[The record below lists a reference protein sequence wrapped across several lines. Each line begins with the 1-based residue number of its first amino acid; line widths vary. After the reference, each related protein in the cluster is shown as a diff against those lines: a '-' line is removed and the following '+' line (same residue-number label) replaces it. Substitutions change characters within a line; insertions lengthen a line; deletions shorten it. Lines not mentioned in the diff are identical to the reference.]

1 MPSGFLPSAD
11 AALLAWSNNFSTLI
25 SAGAVSYGLTVG
37 QATTYAVLNA
47 AYSAAITAV
56 DPGVRSRAS
65 VQTKNT
71 SRLALKNNA
80 RLLARLVEATPGVT
94 NTQKTLLQLT
104 VRSGPTPIPVP
115 ATQPSLIVKSV
126 IGRTVT
132 VMLRGP
138 DVTRRGK
145 PAGIASAFIYSFIG
159 VAPPATFAAYTFEGS
174 STRTTFIL
182 QFPPTVVGGAQ
193 VWLTACWAN
202 PRDQTGPACTPVTAY
217 LQGGGAVSMAA

>member
-1 MPSGFLPSAD
+1 MAAGFLPSTD

-25 SAGAVSYGLTVG
+25 SAGAVSFGLTVG
-37 QATTYAVLNA
+37 QGVAYAALNA
-47 AYSAAITAV
+47 AYSVAITAV
-56 DPGVRSRAS
+56 DPGVRSKAA
-65 VQTKNT
+65 VQTKN
-71 SRLALKNNA
+71 SARLALKNSA
-80 RLLARLVEATPGVT
+80 RMLARIVEATPGVT
-94 NTQKTLLQLT
+94 NTQKTMLGLT
-104 VRSGPTPIPVP
+104 VRSTPTPIPVP
-115 ATQPSLIVKSV
+115 ATQPRLIVKSV

-159 VAPPATFAAYTFEGS
+159 NAPPATFAAYTFEGS
-174 STRTTFIL
+174 STRTTFVL
-182 QFPPTVVGGAQ
+182 QFPPTVIGGAQ

-217 LQGGGAVSMAA
+217 LQGGSVSLAA